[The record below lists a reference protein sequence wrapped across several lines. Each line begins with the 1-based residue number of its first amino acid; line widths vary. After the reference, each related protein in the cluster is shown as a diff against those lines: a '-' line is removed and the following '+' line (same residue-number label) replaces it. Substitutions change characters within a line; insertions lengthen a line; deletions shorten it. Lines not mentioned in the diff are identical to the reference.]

1 MNYFAGID
9 IGSTA
14 IKIAL
19 IDEEKKILASR
30 VTPTGSHFRKN
41 ALAALET
48 TLSEIDISMND
59 LSYMT
64 STGYGRKLMK
74 ESDESVSE
82 ITANAIGAI
91 EAGRLHGDIKTIIN
105 IGGQDTKA
113 IQIDDMGTVTN
124 FAMNDKC
131 AAGTGKF
138 LDVTAMNLEIEL
150 EELGD
155 YHFNIKGAPLP
166 INSTCVVFA
175 ESEIIGLLADG
186 HGKEEIVAGIHYSI
200 AKRTVRLAKRVGL
213 DGNVYFDGGPAMNKG
228 LVAAMEDELG
238 KKLVIPDH
246 PQITTA
252 LGAAVLAMEAFYDE
266 LEEEEEEEEE

>member
-1 MNYFAGID
+1 MKYFAGID

-19 IDEEKKILASR
+19 IDEDKKILASR

-41 ALAALET
+41 AIKALEE
-48 TLSEIDISMND
+48 TLSKINISMND

-91 EAGRLHGDIKTIIN
+91 EAGRKYGDIKTIIN

-113 IQIDDMGTVTN
+113 IQIDDTGTVTN

-186 HGKEEIVAGIHYSI
+186 HNKEEIVAGIHYSI

-213 DGNVYFDGGPAMNKG
+213 EGNVYFDGGPAMNRG

-238 KKLVIPDH
+238 KELVIPEH

-252 LGAAVLAMEAFYDE
+252 LGAAVLALEAFYDE
-266 LEEEEEEEEE
+266 MEED

>member
-1 MNYFAGID
+1 VKYFAGID

-19 IDEEKKILASR
+19 IDEQKNLVASK
-30 VTPTGSHFRKN
+30 VTSTGSHFRKN
-41 ALAALET
+41 AVEALEAT
-48 TLSEIDISMND
+48 FSENGLSKDD
-59 LSYMT
+59 LAYLV
-64 STGYGRKLMK
+64 STGYGRKLLK
-74 ESDESVSE
+74 EADESVSE
-82 ITANAIGAI
+82 ITANAIGAL
-91 EAGRLHGDIKTIIN
+91 EAGRKYGEIRTIIN

-113 IQIDDMGTVTN
+113 IQIDSEGTVTN

-138 LDVTAMNLEIEL
+138 LDVTARNLEIEL

-155 YHFNIKGAPLP
+155 YHFNLKTAPLP

-186 HGKEEIVAGIHYSI
+186 HGKEEIVAGIHHSI
-200 AKRTVRLAKRVGL
+200 AKRTIRLAKRIGL
-213 DGNVYFDGGPAMNKG
+213 DGLVYFDGGPALNKG
-228 LVAAMEDELG
+228 LVASMEDELG

-246 PQITTA
+246 PQLTTA
-252 LGAAVLAMEAFYDE
+252 LGASVLAYEAYLDEMEMA
-266 LEEEEEEEEE
+266 

>member
-19 IDEEKKILASR
+19 IDEEKNILASK

-41 ALAALET
+41 AVAALET
-48 TLSEIDISMND
+48 MLSGCDLTMDD

-91 EAGRLHGDIKTIIN
+91 EAGRAHGDIKTIIN

-124 FAMNDKC
+124 FVMNDKC

-200 AKRTVRLAKRVGL
+200 AKRTIRLAKRVGL
-213 DGNVYFDGGPAMNKG
+213 DGNVYFDGGPALNKG

-238 KKLVIPDH
+238 KRLVIPEI

-252 LGAAVLAMEAFYDE
+252 LGAAVLALEAYLD
-266 LEEEEEEEEE
+266 EEEAE

>member
-1 MNYFAGID
+1 MKYFAGID

-14 IKIAL
+14 IKVVL
-19 IDEEKKILASR
+19 LDEDKKIIASK
-30 VTPTGSHFRKN
+30 VTSTGSHFRKN
-41 ALAALET
+41 SVDALHGL
-48 TLSEIDISMND
+48 LSENGLTTDD
-59 LSYMT
+59 LAYMV
-64 STGYGRKLMK
+64 STGYGRKLLK
-74 ESDESVSE
+74 EADESVSE
-82 ITANAIGAI
+82 ITANAIGAL
-91 EAGRLHGDIKTIIN
+91 EAGRQYGEIRTIIN

-113 IQIDDMGTVTN
+113 IQIDDSGTVIN

-138 LDVTAMNLEIEL
+138 LDVTARNLEIEL

-155 YHFNIKGAPLP
+155 YHLNLKTAPLP

-200 AKRTVRLAKRVGL
+200 AKRTIRLAKRIGL
-213 DGNVYFDGGPAMNKG
+213 DGLVYFDGGPALNKG
-228 LVAAMEDELG
+228 LVTSMEDELG
-238 KKLVIPDH
+238 KKLVIPKF

-252 LGAAVLAMEAFYDE
+252 LGASVLAYEAYLDEMEIA
-266 LEEEEEEEEE
+266 

>member
-64 STGYGRKLMK
+64 STGYIRNLMK

-91 EAGRLHGDIKTIIN
+91 EAGRQHGDIKTIIN

-266 LEEEEEEEEE
+266 LEEEEE

>member
-1 MNYFAGID
+1 MSCFAGID

-19 IDEEKKILASR
+19 IDEDKKIIATK
-30 VTPTGSHFRKN
+30 VTSTGSHFRKN
-41 ALAALET
+41 SVDALHGLLAENGLT
-48 TLSEIDISMND
+48 TDD
-59 LSYMT
+59 LAYMV
-64 STGYGRKLMK
+64 STGYGRKLLK
-74 ESDESVSE
+74 EADESVSE
-82 ITANAIGAI
+82 ITANAIGAL
-91 EAGRLHGDIKTIIN
+91 EAGREYGEIKTIIN

-113 IQIDDMGTVTN
+113 IQIDDSGTVTN

-138 LDVTAMNLEIEL
+138 LDVTARNLEIEL

-155 YHFNIKGAPLP
+155 YHFNLKTAPLP

-200 AKRTVRLAKRVGL
+200 AKRTIRLAKRIGL
-213 DGNVYFDGGPAMNKG
+213 DGLVYFDGGPALNKG
-228 LVAAMEDELG
+228 LVASMEDELG
-238 KKLVIPDH
+238 KKLVIPEY
-246 PQITTA
+246 PQLTTA
-252 LGAAVLAMEAFYDE
+252 LGASVLACEAYLDEMEMA
-266 LEEEEEEEEE
+266 

>member
-19 IDEEKKILASR
+19 IDEEKKILASK

-41 ALAALET
+41 AVTALET
-48 TLSEIDISMND
+48 MLAGIDLCMSD

-91 EAGRLHGDIKTIIN
+91 EAGRQQGGDIKTIIN

-213 DGNVYFDGGPAMNKG
+213 DGNVYFDGGPALNKG

-252 LGAAVLAMEAFYDE
+252 LGAAVLAHEAFYDE
-266 LEEEEEEEEE
+266 MDEEE

>member
-1 MNYFAGID
+1 MNCFAGID

-19 IDEEKKILASR
+19 IDEDKNIIATK
-30 VTPTGSHFRKN
+30 VTSTGSHFRKN
-41 ALAALET
+41 SVDALHGL
-48 TLSEIDISMND
+48 LSENGLTIDD
-59 LSYMT
+59 LAYMV
-64 STGYGRKLMK
+64 STGYGRKLLK
-74 ESDESVSE
+74 EADESVSE
-82 ITANAIGAI
+82 ITANAIGAL
-91 EAGRLHGDIKTIIN
+91 EAGREYGEIRTIIN

-113 IQIDDMGTVTN
+113 IQIDDSGTVTN

-138 LDVTAMNLEIEL
+138 LDVTARNLEIEL

-155 YHFNIKGAPLP
+155 YHFNLKTAPLP

-200 AKRTVRLAKRVGL
+200 AKRTIRLAKRIGL
-213 DGNVYFDGGPAMNKG
+213 EGLVYFDGGPALNKG
-228 LVAAMEDELG
+228 LVASMEDELG
-238 KKLVIPDH
+238 KKLVIPEF
-246 PQITTA
+246 PQLTTA
-252 LGAAVLAMEAFYDE
+252 LGASVLAYEAYLDE
-266 LEEEEEEEEE
+266 QEIA

>member
-1 MNYFAGID
+1 MKYFAGID

-14 IKIAL
+14 IKVAL
-19 IDEEKKILASR
+19 IDEDKNIIASK
-30 VTPTGSHFRKN
+30 VTSTGSHFRKN
-41 ALAALET
+41 SLDALHGL
-48 TLSEIDISMND
+48 LSENGLTTDD
-59 LSYMT
+59 LAYMV
-64 STGYGRKLMK
+64 STGYGRKLLK
-74 ESDESVSE
+74 EADESVSE
-82 ITANAIGAI
+82 ITANAIGAL
-91 EAGRLHGDIKTIIN
+91 EAGHEYGEIRTIIN

-113 IQIDDMGTVTN
+113 IQIDESGTVTN

-138 LDVTAMNLEIEL
+138 LDVTARNLEIEL

-155 YHFNIKGAPLP
+155 YHLNLKTAPLP

-200 AKRTVRLAKRVGL
+200 AKRTIRLAKRIGL
-213 DGNVYFDGGPAMNKG
+213 DGPVYFDGGPALNKG
-228 LVAAMEDELG
+228 LVASMEDELG
-238 KKLVIPDH
+238 KKLVIPKF

-252 LGAAVLAMEAFYDE
+252 LGASVLAYEAHLDE
-266 LEEEEEEEEE
+266 MALA

>member
-14 IKIAL
+14 IKVAL
-19 IDEEKKILASR
+19 IDEEKKLLASK

-41 ALAALET
+41 AVIALET
-48 TLSEIDISMND
+48 MLADIDLCMND

-91 EAGRLHGDIKTIIN
+91 EAGRQQGDIKTIIN

-113 IQIDDMGTVTN
+113 IQIDDLGTVTN

-186 HGKEEIVAGIHYSI
+186 HGKEE
-200 AKRTVRLAKRVGL
+200 
-213 DGNVYFDGGPAMNKG
+213 
-228 LVAAMEDELG
+228 
-238 KKLVIPDH
+238 
-246 PQITTA
+246 
-252 LGAAVLAMEAFYDE
+252 
-266 LEEEEEEEEE
+266 

>member
-1 MNYFAGID
+1 MKYFAGID

-19 IDEEKKILASR
+19 IDEDKKILASR

-41 ALAALET
+41 AIKALEE
-48 TLSEIDISMND
+48 TLSKINIGMKD

-91 EAGRLHGDIKTIIN
+91 EAGRQYGDIKTIIN

-113 IQIDDMGTVTN
+113 IQIDDTGTVTN

-186 HGKEEIVAGIHYSI
+186 HNKEEIVAGIHYSI

-213 DGNVYFDGGPAMNKG
+213 EGNVYFDGGPAMNRG

-238 KKLVIPDH
+238 KELVIPEH

-252 LGAAVLAMEAFYDE
+252 LGAAVLALEAFYDE
-266 LEEEEEEEEE
+266 MEED

>member
-1 MNYFAGID
+1 MKYFAGID

-14 IKIAL
+14 IKVVL
-19 IDEEKKILASR
+19 LDEDKKIIASK
-30 VTPTGSHFRKN
+30 VTSTGSHFRKN
-41 ALAALET
+41 SLDALHGL
-48 TLSEIDISMND
+48 LSENGLTTDD
-59 LSYMT
+59 LAYMV
-64 STGYGRKLMK
+64 STGYGRKLLK
-74 ESDESVSE
+74 EADESVSE
-82 ITANAIGAI
+82 ITANAIGAL
-91 EAGRLHGDIKTIIN
+91 EAGRQYGEIRTIIN

-113 IQIDDMGTVTN
+113 IQIDDSGTVIN

-138 LDVTAMNLEIEL
+138 LDVTARNLEIEL

-155 YHFNIKGAPLP
+155 YHLNLKTAPLP

-200 AKRTVRLAKRVGL
+200 AKRTIRLAKRIGL
-213 DGNVYFDGGPAMNKG
+213 DGLVYFDGGPALNKG
-228 LVAAMEDELG
+228 LVTSMEDELG
-238 KKLVIPDH
+238 KKLVIPEF

-252 LGAAVLAMEAFYDE
+252 LGASVLAYEAYLDEMEIA
-266 LEEEEEEEEE
+266 